1 MVVFVFVKSCKSQC
15 ANIVLIVG
23 AQCGGAVD
31 SANQSGSFGG
41 LFACVLGGD
50 ARQCRPA
57 SWNTLIVALIKL
69 VCTLSQTPL
78 PNVRILYRYSRIFKE
93 MYITLFF

>member
-1 MVVFVFVKSCKSQC
+1 MIVNGLTQLFLSSQKDRKSFT
-15 ANIVLIVG
+15 NIVLTVG

-57 SWNTLIVALIKL
+57 SWDTLIVALIKL
-69 VCTLSQTPL
+69 VCTLIQTPL
-78 PNVRILYRYSRIFKE
+78 PNVRILYRIVKNY
-93 MYITLFF
+93 